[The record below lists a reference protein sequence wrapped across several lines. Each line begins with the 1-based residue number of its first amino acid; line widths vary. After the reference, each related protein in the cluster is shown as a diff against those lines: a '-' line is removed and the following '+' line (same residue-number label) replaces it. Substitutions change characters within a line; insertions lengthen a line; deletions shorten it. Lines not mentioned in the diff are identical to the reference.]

1 MWEQYKKTF
10 LAMQLVIWVVTL
22 GVLFWSHQWAGAAMF
37 FVIMQIGS
45 VFGVMWGHRLRKKF
59 QRYDARPPRRA

>member
-1 MWEQYKKTF
+1 
-10 LAMQLVIWVVTL
+10 VVTL
-22 GVLFWSHQWAGAAMF
+22 GVLFWRYQWAGAAMF

-45 VFGVMWGHRLRKKF
+45 VFGVMWGQRLRKKF